1 MKASVFA
8 GAFFRLNAAS
18 LPPLTVSLPV
28 AASVNQD
35 SLRTFAALVLQCPLT
50 NVARH
55 SQPTDKA
62 QSHPRQER
70 QDSNHRLAKCVGT
83 ADTIS
88 CVKTLPQLIFLPS
101 TNVLA

>member
-62 QSHPRQER
+62 QSHPRQKWLDANR
-70 QDSNHRLAKCVGT
+70 QFATCEGT
-83 ADTIS
+83 AGTVS
-88 CVKTLPQLIFLPS
+88 RVKTLPQFIFLPS